1 MLRALAPRILTAGKY
16 LNVLKGCLENAGGVD
31 GMGQGGP
38 TLEGTAGVISRGA
51 GGGVG
56 YLDYKQL
63 RLELPQE

>member
-16 LNVLKGCLENAGGVD
+16 LNVFKGCLQNAGGVY

-38 TLEGTAGVISRGA
+38 TLEGTAGVNSRDER
-51 GGGVG
+51 GGVG
-56 YLDYKQL
+56 YLDYKQV